1 MNKIAEIFDMLLD
14 PFDDK
19 ESKSGFGEDF
29 GKYRKLTIL
38 SYIFPILFFLPAV
51 KDKYSPFCKFHANQ
65 SFLWLITCIVVNVIG
80 RIIKLVPLVGGLAS
94 WVVSLALVLV
104 TAMLAYGEYTGK
116 AIKLPIIGDMLKL
129 F

>member
-1 MNKIAEIFDMLLD
+1 MDKIAEIFDMFLD

-29 GKYRKLTIL
+29 GKYRNLAMF

-65 SFLWLITCIVVNVIG
+65 SFLWLITCIVVSVISG
-80 RIIKLVPLVGGLAS
+80 IISRIPLIGGLAS
-94 WVVSLALVLV
+94 FVVSLATLLV

-116 AIKLPIIGDMLKL
+116 AVKLPIIGDMLKL

>member
-38 SYIFPILFFLPAV
+38 SYMFTILFFLTAV

-65 SFLWLITCIVVNVIG
+65 SFLWLITCIVVNVISG
-80 RIIKLVPLVGGLAS
+80 IISRIPLIGGLAS
-94 WVVSLALVLV
+94 FVVSLATLLV

-116 AIKLPIIGDMLKL
+116 AVKLPVIGDMLKL

>member
-1 MNKIAEIFDMLLD
+1 MDKIAEIFDMFLD

-29 GKYRKLTIL
+29 GKYRNLAMF

-65 SFLWLITCIVVNVIG
+65 SFLWLITCIVVSVISG
-80 RIIKLVPLVGGLAS
+80 IISRIPLIGGLAS
-94 WVVSLALVLV
+94 FVVSLATLLV

-116 AIKLPIIGDMLKL
+116 AVKLPVIGDMLKL